1 MFTGYASNSSIV
13 GGIAIFGKNE
23 VEFDKLNLVTC
34 FGNIIPPVERN
45 GDKQIKTLLFF
56 VIFIIGLAGRESITD
71 ALPAIGI
78 TELVIFSISTSPPV
92 ISAKAHLM
100 IHFPDY

>member
-13 GGIAIFGKNE
+13 GGIAIFGNE
-23 VEFDKLNLVTC
+23 VEFDKLIGDV
-34 FGNIIPPVERN
+34 FWQYHPPVERN

-56 VIFIIGLAGRESITD
+56 IIFIIRLAGRESITNV
-71 ALPAIGI
+71 LPVIGV

-92 ISAKAHLM
+92 IPPKRT
-100 IHFPDY
+100 